1 MNDDAST
8 KAPQN
13 FIRQIIAADVE
24 AGRCPTIVTR
34 FPPEPN
40 GYLHLGSAKAFGIN
54 FGIAEEFGGRCH
66 LRMDDTNPEKEK
78 TEYVESIIEDIKWM
92 GYDWG
97 EHLYYASSHFGRLYE
112 LAVKLIEDGK
122 AFVCE
127 LDQETWK
134 DYRGVPSRSGN
145 KSPFRN
151 RSIENNLDLF
161 ARMKAGDFEEC
172 SHVLRAKIDMASP
185 NLHLRD
191 PALYR
196 IKKAHHHR
204 TGDDWCVYPMYDF
217 AHAISDAI
225 EGVTHSLCS
234 IEFEVHRPL
243 YDWCIQNT
251 GVFES
256 HQFEFARLNVTYLV
270 TGKRYLRELVQGNHV
285 SGWDDPRMP
294 TIRGMR
300 RRGYTPPAIKSFLEE
315 VGVTKYNSLTDF
327 ALLEHH
333 IRQDLNESTNR
344 VMGVLDPVKLV
355 IENYPDDQV
364 EEIEAANHPAK
375 PEAGKRQLPF
385 SGELYIER
393 EDFIE
398 DAPNKFHRL
407 TVGREV
413 RLRYAF
419 FITCTGFEK
428 DPDTGKISEIRCT
441 YDSSTRGGNAPD
453 GRKVKGTIH
462 WVSARH
468 ALDAEVRLYDRLFT
482 KENILDDSDGI
493 SWLEHLN
500 RNSLVTAQAK
510 VEPGLASADPGTRFQ
525 FERKG
530 YYSVDTVDSRPG
542 RPVFNRTATL
552 RDTWAKSAA
561 RAR

>member
-1 MNDDAST
+1 
-8 KAPQN
+8 
-13 FIRQIIAADVE
+13 
-24 AGRCPTIVTR
+24 
-34 FPPEPN
+34 
-40 GYLHLGSAKAFGIN
+40 
-54 FGIAEEFGGRCH
+54 
-66 LRMDDTNPEKEK
+66 
-78 TEYVESIIEDIKWM
+78 
-92 GYDWG
+92 
-97 EHLYYASSHFGRLYE
+97 
-112 LAVKLIEDGK
+112 
-122 AFVCE
+122 
-127 LDQETWK
+127 
-134 DYRGVPSRSGN
+134 
-145 KSPFRN
+145 
-151 RSIENNLDLF
+151 
-161 ARMKAGDFEEC
+161 
-172 SHVLRAKIDMASP
+172 
-185 NLHLRD
+185 
-191 PALYR
+191 
-196 IKKAHHHR
+196 
-204 TGDDWCVYPMYDF
+204 
-217 AHAISDAI
+217 
-225 EGVTHSLCS
+225 
-234 IEFEVHRPL
+234 
-243 YDWCIQNT
+243 
-251 GVFES
+251 
-256 HQFEFARLNVTYLV
+256 
-270 TGKRYLRELVQGNHV
+270 
-285 SGWDDPRMP
+285 MP